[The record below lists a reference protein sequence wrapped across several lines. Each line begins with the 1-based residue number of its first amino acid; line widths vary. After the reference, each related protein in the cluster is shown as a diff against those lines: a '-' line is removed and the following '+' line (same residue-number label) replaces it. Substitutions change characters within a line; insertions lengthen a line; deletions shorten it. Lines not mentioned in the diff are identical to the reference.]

1 MRDVQLQPGERIT
14 RSVRKHWFVLLVSLV
29 PFALLAYLPTLF
41 LPFMHFIA
49 SVVPHSGQ
57 VATFDIPANPLVRL
71 LYGLWLIMLWSAAF
85 NAVTRYYL
93 NQWIITTTRIIEI
106 HQYGYFSREVSSVLL
121 VRVQDV
127 SSDVEGL
134 FGTLL
139 GYGRLTVQS
148 AGQEEHFI
156 MDDIADPQGLRD
168 LIMKEI
174 AELHADG
181 LPANAA
187 VAAAQSAV

>member
-1 MRDVQLQPGERIT
+1 MRDVQLQPGEMIT
-14 RSVRKHWFVLLVSLV
+14 RSVRKHWFVLLATLV

-41 LPFMHFIA
+41 LPFLHFIM
-49 SVVPHSGQ
+49 SIVPHSGQ
-57 VATFDIPANPLVRL
+57 VATFSIPANPLIRL
-71 LYGLWLIMLWSAAF
+71 FYGLWLLMLWSAAF
-85 NAVTRYYL
+85 STVTRYYL
-93 NQWIITTTRIIEI
+93 NQWIITNTRIIEI
-106 HQYGYFSREVSSVLL
+106 QQYGYFSREVSSVLL

-134 FGTLL
+134 FETIF

-148 AGQEEHFI
+148 AGEEEHFI
-156 MDDIADPQGLRD
+156 MDAISDPQGLRD

-181 LPANAA
+181 LPANVA
-187 VAAAQSAV
+187 VAAAHTGI